1 MVCQCKL
8 IISIQYSKLFQ
19 SKACLFFIL
28 LFVMFTRGSQYNNK
42 EKYLAY
48 FIIFFFFFFAY
59 ILILSLPSAT
69 SIGRQP
75 RLLLPAIFSFLPAI
89 FSFLPSHS
97 LISRQGKLSLDAN
110 FFVCSSFPIAH
121 TRIISAGWPNS
132 LPRVIQKF
140 NGITTIINTGITTII
155 NIRSWVGFFFFFCFE
170 RQTWQ

>member
-8 IISIQYSKLFQ
+8 IISIQYNKLFQ

-28 LFVMFTRGSQYNNK
+28 LFVIFTRGSQYNNK

-75 RLLLPAIFSFLPAI
+75 RLLLPAF

-97 LISRQGKLSLDAN
+97 LISSQGKLSLDAN

-155 NIRSWVGFFFFFCFE
+155 NIRSWVGFFFFLLRE
-170 RQTWQ
+170 VDLVVTYLSGSV